1 VPAWLLWALAAVA
14 LTVGEIAT
22 PGLFYL
28 GPIALA
34 AIASAIVAAAGGGW
48 VPELIVFAGASA
60 ASLALLRPIARRHVR
75 MPLAIR
81 TGSAKLVGEK
91 ATVLERVDAAGGRV
105 KIGGEIWSARAF
117 DATQVLEPG
126 LQVEVVQIDGAT
138 ALVYE

>member
-1 VPAWLLWALAAVA
+1 VPAWLLWSLAAVA

-28 GPIALA
+28 GPVALA
-34 AIASAIVAAAGGGW
+34 AVASAIVAAAGGGW
-48 VPELIVFAGASA
+48 AVDLVVFAGASA
-60 ASLALLRPIARRHVR
+60 ASLGLLRPVARRHVR

-91 ATVLERVDAAGGRV
+91 ATVVERVDGAGGRV

-117 DATQVLEPG
+117 DAGQVLEPG

>member
-1 VPAWLLWALAAVA
+1 MPAWLLWTLAAVA

-28 GPIALA
+28 GPVALA
-34 AIASAIVAAAGGGW
+34 AVASAIVAAAGGGW
-48 VPELIVFAGASA
+48 AAELIVFAAAGA
-60 ASLALLRPIARRHVR
+60 ASLGLLRPIARRHLR

-91 ATVLERVDAAGGRV
+91 ATVIERVDAAGGRV
-105 KIGGEIWSARAF
+105 KIGGEVWSARAF
-117 DATQVLEPG
+117 DTAQVLEPG

>member
-1 VPAWLLWALAAVA
+1 VPAWLLWSLAAVA

-28 GPIALA
+28 GPVALA
-34 AIASAIVAAAGGGW
+34 AVASAIVAAAGGGW
-48 VPELIVFAGASA
+48 AVDLVVFAGASA
-60 ASLALLRPIARRHVR
+60 ASLGLLRPVARRHVR

-91 ATVLERVDAAGGRV
+91 ATVIERVDAAGGRV

-117 DATQVLEPG
+117 DTAQVLEPG

>member
-34 AIASAIVAAAGGGW
+34 AIASAVVAAAGGGW
-48 VPELIVFAGASA
+48 LAELIVFAGASG
-60 ASLALLRPIARRHVR
+60 ASLGLLRPIARKHIR
-75 MPLAIR
+75 MPVALR

-91 ATVLERVDAAGGRV
+91 ATVMERVDRTGGRV

-126 LQVEVVQIDGAT
+126 LQVEVAQIEGAT